1 MSNTE
6 RTRSLLESVHAD
18 HGATFEERGGKRVP
32 RHYGRPERTHQAVRN
47 GVGIIEMAYGVL
59 TITGE
64 DRVEYVDNVVSN
76 RVPRDDGEGC
86 YALLC
91 DPQGRIELDCY
102 IYNANERLLLFVPP
116 GYEAELAAEWREKVF
131 IQDVEITVATD
142 ELAVFGV
149 HGPNATEK
157 VASVLNK
164 IGAPDGSLVFDRGTI
179 NDVGV
184 TVIASDDPTG
194 EDGYEIVCSA
204 EEAETVFDTL
214 MNYGVGAV
222 PFGIQ
227 TWESLTLEAGTPLFE
242 HELEGAIPNVLGLHN
257 AVDFEKGC
265 FIGQEVISRVEN
277 RGEPSKR
284 LVGLRCAALP
294 EAGAAVYDDGEVGE
308 VTRAMESPSLGEPIA
323 FALVEYGLETE
334 ELAVEVED
342 EKVSATVAELPF
354 VEGSG
359 RSARVPTY

>member
-1 MSNTE
+1 M
-6 RTRSLLESVHAD
+6 
-18 HGATFEERGGKRVP
+18 
-32 RHYGRPERTHQAVRN
+32 
-47 GVGIIEMAYGVL
+47 
-59 TITGE
+59 
-64 DRVEYVDNVVSN
+64 
-76 RVPRDDGEGC
+76 
-86 YALLC
+86 
-91 DPQGRIELDCY
+91 
-102 IYNANERLLLFVPP
+102 PP

-222 PFGIQ
+222 PFGTQ
-227 TWESLTLEAGTPLFE
+227 TWESLTLETGTPLFE
-242 HELEGAIPNVLGLHN
+242 YELEGAIPNVLGLHN